1 MRVWKGRAALFGLPV
16 CLHFDWNLVYLVLLA
31 CSVKFF
37 SFHNV
42 SLLHNIKAI
51 MPSRTKLYYH
61 QYYALYASLFF
72 SSLLFFYCLVHN
84 KAWSQ
89 VGIWRQPLLCISIS
103 GSVDISRVVGERP
116 SQYKGTNTS
125 IELKSEGHF
134 SITWIKLK
142 SECHFSITWIELT
155 SEGHFSLVWIKLKS
169 GGHFSL
175 IRIKLKSE
183 GHFSLTWIK
192 SNSEGHFS
200 LTFD

>member
-16 CLHFDWNLVYLVLLA
+16 CLHFDWNLVYLVLLT

-42 SLLHNIKAI
+42 SLQHNIKAI

-72 SSLLFFYCLVHN
+72 SSLLFFFYCLVHN

-103 GSVDISRVVGERP
+103 GSVGISRVVGERP
-116 SQYKGTNTS
+116 SQYKDTNTS

-142 SECHFSITWIELT
+142 SE
-155 SEGHFSLVWIKLKS
+155 GN
-169 GGHFSL
+169 FSL
-175 IRIKLKSE
+175 IWIKLKSE